1 MAPARRRPRYTLT
14 SGKVKF
20 ARELM
25 NPGIFPETVIL
36 TQINQD
42 QFFNIQKLL
51 SPQPVSSAGETLSP
65 TGSTCP
71 APHTGWS
78 ACVVA
83 LREPTLL
90 GS

>member
-1 MAPARRRPRYTLT
+1 MAPARRRPRSTLT

-36 TQINQD
+36 AQIYQD
-42 QFFNIQKLL
+42 RFFNIKNCK

-78 ACVVA
+78 A
-83 LREPTLL
+83 
-90 GS
+90 

>member
-1 MAPARRRPRYTLT
+1 MAPARRRPRSTLT

-25 NPGIFPETVIL
+25 NPGIFPETVMFA
-36 TQINQD
+36 QFNQD
-42 QFFNIQKLL
+42 QFFNIKNCK

-71 APHTGWS
+71 APHTGRS
-78 ACVVA
+78 ACVDA
-83 LREPTLL
+83 L
-90 GS
+90 